1 MSSHLLKNNTKLL
14 PAQVAKALDNGTL
27 RIVDTIL
34 YSAKPLNSDTTI
46 ELMKASDTQVAGIT
60 NVNNRKL
67 EANNYMVV
75 TGLRLMTA
83 QVTGTGEAA
92 LAAADFSGVLD
103 AQVANG
109 ELELKVAGKTIMPR
123 NSNRRFVTG
132 TSARWNNY
140 FALDCPKL
148 IVPQAEIQPILYL
161 NAATTGVAARIELHG
176 VRTIG

>member
-1 MSSHLLKNNTKLL
+1 MSSQILKNNASLL
-14 PAQVAKALDNGTL
+14 PPEVQTALANNVL
-27 RIVDTIL
+27 RIVDTVL
-34 YSAKPLNSDTTI
+34 YATKPLNSDTTI

-75 TGLRLMTA
+75 TGLRLQTA
-83 QVTGTGEAA
+83 TVTTATDAA
-92 LAAADFSGVLD
+92 LAAADFSGALNP
-103 AQVANG
+103 QVANG

-140 FALDCPKL
+140 FPLDCPKL

-161 NAATTGVAARIELHG
+161 NAATTNIAARIELHG